1 MLGKCGVPGK
11 LIVLSGPSGVGKTTL
26 CKRILESNPRIRY
39 SVSATSRPKR
49 KGERNGREYIF
60 LTERNFNK
68 WITQNKFI
76 EHARVHGNLYGTP
89 RKFLVDSLSRGHNVL
104 MDVDVQGGKSLMK
117 EFPSAIMI
125 FILPPNYTELRK
137 RLINRRTD
145 RLHIIKSRLKR
156 ARQELRHKKD
166 YDYAVVN
173 RDLNRTVRR
182 IMKIIDAEK
191 KKAPNK
197 ESPLSRSR

>member
-1 MLGKCGVPGK
+1 MKKARGM

-26 CKRILESNPRIRY
+26 CDRLLKSNPGICY
-39 SVSATSRPKR
+39 SVSATSRPRR

-60 LTERNFNK
+60 LTERTFEE
-68 WITQNKFI
+68 WIVRKKFI
-76 EHARVHGNLYGTP
+76 EYARVHGNLYGTP
-89 RKFLVDSLSRGHNVL
+89 RKFLIDALNRGHDVL

-117 EFPSAIMI
+117 EFPDAIMI

-145 RLHIIKSRLKR
+145 HLHVIRSRLKR
-156 ARQELRHKKD
+156 ARQELRYKKT

-182 IMKIIDAEK
+182 IKKIIGIEK
-191 KKAPNK
+191 KN
-197 ESPLSRSR
+197 PLEKR

>member
-1 MLGKCGVPGK
+1 MKKTPGI

-26 CKRILESNPRIRY
+26 CKRILENDPRIRY
-39 SVSATSRPKR
+39 SVSATSRPRR

-60 LTERNFNK
+60 LTEQIFKK

-76 EHARVHGNLYGTP
+76 EHAKVHGNLYGTP
-89 RKFLVDSLSRGHNVL
+89 RKFLVDSLNRGRDVL

-117 EFPSAIMI
+117 EFPDAIMI
-125 FILPPNYTELRK
+125 FILPPNYAELRK

-145 RLHIIKSRLKR
+145 HLHIIKSRLKR
-156 ARQELRHKKD
+156 ARQELRHRKD

-182 IMKIIDAEK
+182 IMKIIDSEK
-191 KKAPNK
+191 KK
-197 ESPLSRSR
+197 SQRPLSPPPLMGED